1 MMTKAFI
8 GKCRNPPVRG
18 IEDYMHRAEELYKTK
33 PIREH
38 LAYIKLVFAGVYM
51 AKLGDELM

>member
-1 MMTKAFI
+1 MMTKGTKAFI

-38 LAYIKLVFAGVYM
+38 LA
-51 AKLGDELM
+51 